1 MLTAPT
7 HGPGGPRWEEWM
19 ELPALSL
26 SLQDSAYREPRGG
39 NLPLPVSGGGG
50 RQEWEGLPLWVL
62 EDLQLTVPGEAGFV
76 PHVAA
81 LRGYVTQAPRG
92 SSICSAPLPCLQVQ
106 PPD

>member
-1 MLTAPT
+1 MGRVDGAACPFPFS
-7 HGPGGPRWEEWM
+7 PGLSVQGAQRWELTFAREW
-19 ELPALSL
+19 
-26 SLQDSAYREPRGG
+26 
-39 NLPLPVSGGGG
+39 GGG